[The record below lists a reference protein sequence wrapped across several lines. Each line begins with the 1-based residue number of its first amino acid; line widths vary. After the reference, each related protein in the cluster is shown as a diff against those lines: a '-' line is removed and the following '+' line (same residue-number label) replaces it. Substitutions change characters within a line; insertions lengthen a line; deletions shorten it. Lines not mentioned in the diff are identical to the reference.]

1 MGEKANCGSE
11 ERASLR
17 INLKQSPTSL
27 IPGSYKLEF
36 MASTIQALPTEVV
49 YLITAGE
56 VIDSLASVVRELV
69 ENSLD
74 AGATRIVVSL
84 WPQQWRIRV
93 ADNGCGMNLDDLQ
106 QAATAH
112 STSKIRSSADLW
124 KINSLGFRGE
134 ALHSLTTLA
143 DLEILSRSVGEKLG
157 WRISYGD
164 GGEVVQVEVTAIA
177 PGTVVT
183 VSNLFGNC
191 SSRRQ
196 GLPTVAQQ
204 MKAVQATIQQIAIC
218 HPHVTWQVWQND
230 RQWFTISPAATTG
243 QLLPQIL
250 PQVRQGDLQE
260 VKLEIP
266 NPLNS
271 PLLTPVRLT
280 LTASAHSALTLVV
293 GLPDRIHRHRPDWV
307 RVAINGRM
315 VKTTELEQTI
325 LSAFHRTL
333 PRDRYPICFL
343 HLAISPDQINW
354 NRNPAKTE
362 IYLNE
367 IIYWQEQI
375 TQAIN
380 QALSISST
388 NFKEAVHTTR
398 VSKLIK
404 AAEAKGN
411 YNFNSQNP
419 SDDQKTP
426 NSLKAVAQVSNTY
439 IVAEHPGGMWLV
451 EQHIAHER
459 VLYEQ
464 LCDNWQ
470 LVPIEPPMILYQ
482 LSPAQVSQLQRIGLE
497 IEPFG
502 EQLWAVRNI
511 PAPLQQRDDCA
522 EAILELS
529 WGGDLQTAQ
538 VAVACRSAIRNGT
551 PMNQQEMQTLLD
563 NWQSTRNPR
572 TCPHGR
578 PIYLSLEESSLAR
591 FFRRNWVIGKSH
603 GI

>member
-1 MGEKANCGSE
+1 
-11 ERASLR
+11 
-17 INLKQSPTSL
+17 
-27 IPGSYKLEF
+27 

-74 AGATRIVVSL
+74 AGATRVVVSL
-84 WPQQWRIRV
+84 WPHQWRIRV
-93 ADNGCGMNLDDLQ
+93 ADNGCGMNLDDLR

-143 DLEILSRSVGEKLG
+143 DLEILSRPVGGKLG
-157 WRISYGD
+157 WRINYGD

-183 VSNLFGNC
+183 VSHLFGNC

-196 GLPTVAQQ
+196 GLPTAAQQ
-204 MKAVQATIQQIAIC
+204 MKAVQATIQQIALC
-218 HPHVTWQVWQND
+218 HPHVTWQIWQND

-250 PQVRQGDLQE
+250 PQVRHGDLQE
-260 VKLEIP
+260 VKLELP
-266 NPLNS
+266 NPPN
-271 PLLTPVRLT
+271 
-280 LTASAHSALTLVV
+280 SALQTPHSSLVTLDSALNLVV
-293 GLPDRIHRHRPDWV
+293 GLPDRCHRHRPDWV

-315 VKTTELEQTI
+315 VKTPELEQTI

-375 TQAIN
+375 IQAIN

-388 NFKEAVHTTR
+388 NLKEAVHTTR
-398 VSKLIK
+398 VSQLLK
-404 AAEAKGN
+404 AAEAKGG
-411 YNFNSQNP
+411 YNFNPQNSNENHKTP
-419 SDDQKTP
+419 NSCTDAINRVSTP

-439 IVAEHPGGMWLV
+439 IVAEHSGGMWLV

-464 LCDNWQ
+464 LCENWQ
-470 LVPIEPPMILYQ
+470 LVPVEPAIILYQ

-551 PMNQQEMQTLLD
+551 PMKQQEMQTLLD
-563 NWQSTRNPR
+563 NWQRTRNPR

-578 PIYLSLEESSLAR
+578 PIYLSLEESALAR

>member
-1 MGEKANCGSE
+1 MV
-11 ERASLR
+11 
-17 INLKQSPTSL
+17 
-27 IPGSYKLEF
+27 
-36 MASTIQALPTEVV
+36 STIQALPTEVV

-56 VIDSLASVVRELV
+56 VIDSLVAVVRELV

-84 WPQQWRIRV
+84 CPQIWRVRV

-112 STSKIRSSADLW
+112 STSKIHSSADLW

-143 DLEILSRSVGEKLG
+143 NLEVLSRPLGGNEG
-157 WRISYGD
+157 WRVNYNNE
-164 GGEVVQVEVTAIA
+164 GEVVQVDFAAIA

-183 VSNLFGNC
+183 VNNLFANC
-191 SSRRQ
+191 EARRQ
-196 GLPTVAQQ
+196 GLPSTNQQ
-204 MKAVQATIQQIAIC
+204 LKAVQGIIHQIALC
-218 HPHVTWQVWQND
+218 HPHVNYQVWQND
-230 RQWFTISPAATTG
+230 KEWFTICPAPSG
-243 QLLPQIL
+243 GKLIPQIL
-250 PQVRQGDLQE
+250 PQVRQDDLHE
-260 VKLEIP
+260 VNLEIP
-266 NPLNS
+266 NLENS
-271 PLLTPVRLT
+271 SLY
-280 LTASAHSALTLVV
+280 LVI
-293 GLPDRIHRHRPDWV
+293 GLPDRCHRHRPDWV
-307 RVAINGRM
+307 KVAINGRM
-315 VKTTELEQTI
+315 IKSPELEQTI
-325 LSAFHRTL
+325 FSAFHKTL
-333 PRDRYPICFL
+333 PRDRYPVCFL
-343 HLAISPDQINW
+343 HLTISPDQINW

-367 IIYWQEQI
+367 LSFWQEQI
-375 TQAIN
+375 TEAIN
-380 QALSISST
+380 KSLRISET
-388 NFKEAVHTTR
+388 NIKESVQTTR
-398 VSKLIK
+398 VSNLLKV
-404 AAEAKGN
+404 AESKGE
-411 YNFNSQNP
+411 YNFNSQSSQN
-419 SDDQKTP
+419 QE
-426 NSLKAVAQVSNTY
+426 NQNYLKAVAQVSNTY
-439 IVAEHPGGMWLV
+439 IVAEHSGGMWLV

-470 LVPIEPPMILYQ
+470 LVPVETPIIIYQ
-482 LSPAQVSQLQRIGLE
+482 LSPAQVSQLERINLD

-502 EQLWAVRNI
+502 DKLWAVRNI
-511 PAPLQQRDDCA
+511 PAILKQREDCA

-551 PMNQQEMQTLLD
+551 KMSLPEMQTLLD
-563 NWQSTRNPR
+563 NWQQTRNPR

-578 PIYLSLEESSLAR
+578 PIYLSLEESALAR

>member
-1 MGEKANCGSE
+1 
-11 ERASLR
+11 
-17 INLKQSPTSL
+17 
-27 IPGSYKLEF
+27 

-74 AGATRIVVSL
+74 AGATRIVISL

-93 ADNGCGMNLDDLQ
+93 ADNGCGMNLEDLQ

-134 ALHSLTTLA
+134 ALHSLTALA
-143 DLEILSRSVGEKLG
+143 DLEILSRPGDGKLG
-157 WRISYGD
+157 WRIVYGA
-164 GGEVVQVEVTAIA
+164 GGEIVQVEVTAIA

-183 VSNLFGNC
+183 VSHLFGNC

-196 GLPTVAQQ
+196 GLPTAAQQ
-204 MKAVQATIQQIAIC
+204 MKAVQATIQQIALC
-218 HPHVTWQVWQND
+218 HPHVTWQVCQND
-230 RQWFTISPAATTG
+230 RQWFTISPAATSG

-266 NPLNS
+266 NPPNS
-271 PLLTPVRLT
+271 PLPTPHSPLAT
-280 LTASAHSALTLVV
+280 PHSAFSTQHSALTLVV

-307 RVAINGRM
+307 RVAINRRM
-315 VKTTELEQTI
+315 VKTPELEQTI
-325 LSAFHRTL
+325 LSAFYRTL

-343 HLAISPDQINW
+343 HLDISPDQINW

-367 IIYWQEQI
+367 ITYWQEQI
-375 TQAIN
+375 TKAIN
-380 QALSISST
+380 QALSISSA
-388 NFKEAVHTTR
+388 NLKEAVHTTR
-398 VSKLIK
+398 VSKLLK
-404 AAEAKGN
+404 AAEAKGG
-411 YNFNSQNP
+411 YNFNPQNP
-419 SDDQKTP
+419 KPCTDAINRVSP

-439 IVAEHPGGMWLV
+439 IVAEHPSGMWLV

-464 LCDNWQ
+464 LCDDWQ
-470 LVPIEPPMILYQ
+470 LVCIEPPIILYQ
-482 LSPAQVSQLQRIGLE
+482 LSPAQVLQLQRIGLD
-497 IEPFG
+497 IESFG
-502 EQLWAVRNI
+502 EQLWAVRNL

-529 WGGDLQTAQ
+529 LGGDLQTAQ

-551 PMNQQEMQTLLD
+551 LMNLQEMQKLLD
-563 NWQSTRNPR
+563 DWQRTRNPR

-578 PIYLSLEESSLAR
+578 PIYLSLEESALAR

>member
-1 MGEKANCGSE
+1 
-11 ERASLR
+11 
-17 INLKQSPTSL
+17 
-27 IPGSYKLEF
+27 

-143 DLEILSRSVGEKLG
+143 DLEILSRPVGGKLG

-164 GGEVVQVEVTAIA
+164 GGKVVQLEVTAIA

-183 VSNLFGNC
+183 VSHLFGNC

-196 GLPTVAQQ
+196 GLPTAAQQ
-204 MKAVQATIQQIAIC
+204 MKAVQATIHQIALC
-218 HPHVTWQVWQND
+218 HPHVTWQVCQND

-243 QLLPQIL
+243 QLIPQIL
-250 PQVRQGDLQE
+250 TQVRQGDLQE

-266 NPLNS
+266 NPPYQSPVETELIVSLPSTDTINRVSLHSSLN
-271 PLLTPVRLT
+271 
-280 LTASAHSALTLVV
+280 LVV
-293 GLPDRIHRHRPDWV
+293 GLPDRCHRHRPDWV

-315 VKTTELEQTI
+315 VKTPELEQTI

-343 HLAISPDQINW
+343 HLAISPEQINW

-380 QALSISST
+380 QALSISS
-388 NFKEAVHTTR
+388 NNLKEAVHTTR
-398 VSKLIK
+398 VSKLLK
-404 AAEAKGN
+404 VAEAKGG
-411 YNFNSQNP
+411 YNFNPQNP
-419 SDDQKTP
+419 NENHKTP
-426 NSLKAVAQVSNTY
+426 NTLKAVAQVSNTY
-439 IVAEHPGGMWLV
+439 IVAEHSGGMWLV

-464 LCDNWQ
+464 LCDDWQ
-470 LVPIEPPMILYQ
+470 LVPVEPPIILYQ

-497 IEPFG
+497 IDPFG

-563 NWQSTRNPR
+563 NWQRTRNPR

-578 PIYLSLEESSLAR
+578 PIYLSLEESALAR